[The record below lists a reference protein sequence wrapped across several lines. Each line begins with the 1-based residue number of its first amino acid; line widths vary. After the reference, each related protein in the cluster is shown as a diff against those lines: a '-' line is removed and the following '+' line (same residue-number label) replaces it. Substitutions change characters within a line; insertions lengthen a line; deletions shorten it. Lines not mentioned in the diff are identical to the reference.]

1 MKVNKEISRRQ
12 KKQIPPTPFV
22 EAGASMD
29 PSFSKRELY
38 SSLNFMPRMGLG
50 GFKTSNAISSLAP
63 A

>member
-12 KKQIPPTPFV
+12 KKQIPLTPFV

-38 SSLNFMPRMGLG
+38 SSSAFMPQLYP
-50 GFKTSNAISSLAP
+50 LP
-63 A
+63 